1 MTRLLGTVLLLV
13 FTLLAAPWP
22 AMAHEVRPAL
32 LQLTEVEA
40 DRFALLWRV
49 PARGERVLA
58 LEPRMP
64 ANCQALGVP
73 ELDWDG
79 ARAEQRREL
88 LCEGGL
94 ADEEIAIE
102 GLQRLRTDV
111 LIRADYLNG
120 GTETLRATPSS
131 PTVTLAGR
139 RDLLQVSRAYL
150 LLGIEHILLGI
161 DHLLFV
167 GALLL
172 LVSGWRRLVGT
183 VTAFTLAHSLTL
195 AGATL
200 GLITAPAAL
209 IEALIALSIVF
220 VAAEVIYL
228 HQGKST
234 LTLNRPWLIAFAF
247 GLLHGFGFAGAL
259 SAVGLPPEAVPAA
272 LLFFN
277 LGVEAGQLLFI
288 TALLLIVRA
297 LALLRGELPNWLR
310 PGMAYG
316 IGTLA
321 AFWTTER
328 IAAIWL

>member
-1 MTRLLGTVLLLV
+1 MTRLVSTALLLV
-13 FTLLAAPWP
+13 LALLPAAWP

-32 LQLTEVEA
+32 LQLTEVEG
-40 DRFALLWRV
+40 DRFALLWRL
-49 PARGERVLA
+49 PARGERVLS

-73 ELDWDG
+73 ELHRDG
-79 ARAEQRREL
+79 ARVEQRREL
-88 LCEGGL
+88 LCKGGL
-94 ADEEIAIE
+94 AGEEIVIE

-111 LIRADYLNG
+111 LIRVDYLNG

-131 PTVTLAGR
+131 PTVILAGR
-139 RDLLQVSRAYL
+139 RDLLRVSSAYL

-172 LVSGWRRLVGT
+172 LVSGWRRLVAT

-200 GLITAPAAL
+200 GLITAPPAL

-220 VAAEVIYL
+220 VAAEVIHL
-228 HQGKST
+228 HQGKNS
-234 LTLNRPWLIAFAF
+234 LSANRPWLIAFAF

-259 SAVGLPPEAVPAA
+259 SAVGLPPEAIPAA

-288 TALLLIVRA
+288 TALILIARA
-297 LALLRGELPNWLR
+297 LTLLQGEWPNWLR
-310 PGMAYG
+310 PGIAYG

>member
-1 MTRLLGTVLLLV
+1 VTRLLGTGLLLV
-13 FTLLAAPWP
+13 LTLLAAPWP

-40 DRFALLWRV
+40 DRFTLLWRL

-111 LIRADYLNG
+111 LIRVDYLNG

-139 RDLLQVSRAYL
+139 RDLLQVSKAYL

-172 LVSGWRRLVGT
+172 LVSGWRRLVAT
-183 VTAFTLAHSLTL
+183 VTAFTFAHSITL

-200 GLITAPAAL
+200 GVINFPSAL

-220 VAAEVIYL
+220 VAAEVIHL

-234 LTLNRPWLIAFAF
+234 LTVNRPWLIAFAF

-288 TALLLIVRA
+288 AALLLVARA
-297 LALLRGELPNWLR
+297 LTLFQGEWPNWLR
-310 PGMAYG
+310 PGIAYG

>member
-1 MTRLLGTVLLLV
+1 MTRLLGTGLLLV
-13 FTLLAAPWP
+13 LTLLATPWQT
-22 AMAHEVRPAL
+22 MAHEVRPAL
-32 LQLTEVEA
+32 LQLTEVET
-40 DRFALLWRV
+40 DRFTLLWRV
-49 PARGERVLA
+49 PARGERVLS
-58 LEPRMP
+58 LVPRMP

-73 ELDWDG
+73 ELHWDG

-111 LIRADYLNG
+111 LIRVDYLNG
-120 GTETLRATPSS
+120 GAETLRATPSS

-139 RDLLQVSRAYL
+139 RDLLQVSSAYL

-172 LVSGWRRLVGT
+172 LVSGWRRLIAT
-183 VTAFTLAHSLTL
+183 VTAFTLAHSITL
-195 AGATL
+195 VGATL
-200 GLITAPAAL
+200 GPITAPPAL

-220 VAAEVIYL
+220 VAAEVIHL

-234 LTLNRPWLIAFAF
+234 LTTSRPWLIAFAF

-259 SAVGLPPEAVPAA
+259 SAVGLPPEAIPAA

-288 TALLLIVRA
+288 TVLLLLVRA
-297 LALLRGELPNWLR
+297 LTLLQGEWPNWLR
-310 PGMAYG
+310 PGIAYG

>member
-40 DRFALLWRV
+40 DRFAFLWRV

-111 LIRADYLNG
+111 LIRVDYLNG

-297 LALLRGELPNWLR
+297 LAMLRGELPNWLR

>member
-1 MTRLLGTVLLLV
+1 VTRHRGTLLLLL
-13 FTLLAAPWP
+13 FTLLSAPWP

-64 ANCQALGVP
+64 ANCQSLGVP
-73 ELDWDG
+73 ELDWNG

-94 ADEEIAIE
+94 ADGEIAIE

-111 LIRADYLNG
+111 LIRVAYLNG

-139 RDLLQVSRAYL
+139 RDLLQVSSAYL

-172 LVSGWRRLVGT
+172 LVSGWRRIVGT
-183 VTAFTLAHSLTL
+183 VTAFTVAHSLTL

-200 GLITAPAAL
+200 GLITVPPAL

-220 VAAEVIYL
+220 VAAEVIHL

-234 LTLNRPWLIAFAF
+234 LTSSRPWLIAFAF

-259 SAVGLPPEAVPAA
+259 SAIGLPPGAVPAA

-288 TALLLIVRA
+288 IALLLIARMLAMVR
-297 LALLRGELPNWLR
+297 GTSPNWLR
-310 PGMAYG
+310 PGLAYG
-316 IGTLA
+316 LGTLA

-328 IAAIWL
+328 VAAIWL